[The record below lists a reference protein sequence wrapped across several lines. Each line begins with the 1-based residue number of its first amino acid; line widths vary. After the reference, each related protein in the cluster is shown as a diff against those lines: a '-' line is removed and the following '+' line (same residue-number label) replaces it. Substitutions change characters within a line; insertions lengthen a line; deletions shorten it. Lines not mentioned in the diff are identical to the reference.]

1 MNRSHKILSK
11 KVRGVQKV
19 NTFQPRAFHTLRT
32 IADRSSQRAPNASR
46 RPNPWPLVILPEV
59 PRAPTTPYTPALCDL
74 TLYLNP
80 SLMRCL
86 LPYDVGHKGCQDA
99 KPHSAVCSSPL
110 EETFI
115 GSPTPAQSVQA
126 LRTSL
131 VYTVH
136 GSFQQPV
143 KKRVIFWE
151 HANVG
156 LCHLIRHSPS
166 RTQSRKPAGGHTVM

>member
-32 IADRSSQRAPNASR
+32 IADCSSQKAPNASR

-59 PRAPTTPYTPALCDL
+59 PRAPTTPYTPALCD
-74 TLYLNP
+74 P

-110 EETFI
+110 EGDIHWFTNPCSV
-115 GSPTPAQSVQA
+115 SPGTKNFTCIYSPWVLPA
-126 LRTSL
+126 TSEEKSHIL
-131 VYTVH
+131 GTC
-136 GSFQQPV
+136 
-143 KKRVIFWE
+143 KR
-151 HANVG
+151 G
-156 LCHLIRHSPS
+156 TLSS
-166 RTQSRKPAGGHTVM
+166 DKTQSKQNTE

>member
-1 MNRSHKILSK
+1 MACLGRMNWSHKILSK
-11 KVRGVQKV
+11 KGRDVQKV
-19 NTFQPRAFHTLRT
+19 NIFRPRAFHALRT
-32 IADRSSQRAPNASR
+32 IADHSSQRAPNAPR

-59 PRAPTTPYTPALCDL
+59 PRAPTTPCTPALCDL

-86 LPYDVGHKGCQDA
+86 LPYVVRHKGCQDA
-99 KPHSAVCSSPL
+99 KPHSAVCSGPL

-126 LRTSL
+126 LRTSP
-131 VYTVH
+131 VYTVN
-136 GSFQQPV
+136 GSFQQPM

-151 HANVG
+151 H
-156 LCHLIRHSPS
+156 IMQ
-166 RTQSRKPAGGHTVM
+166 T